1 MKIWRREKGNF
12 FVANNERKRER
23 ERERERE
30 RGERKRERQ
39 TDRPSSSA
47 PSLTY
52 ERDKRAKYE
61 YLIL

>member
-30 RGERKRERQ
+30 RRQKTRE
-39 TDRPSSSA
+39 TN
-47 PSLTY
+47 
-52 ERDKRAKYE
+52 
-61 YLIL
+61 